1 MIGNV
6 RPKILAQNAAVKLR
20 QQPVATKDLL
30 FSFLPSLTPIQNVL
44 NNLTSCIFQLSL
56 AFLSVT
62 LLQEEMIAYTVK
74 SYFHGIACRF
84 FVVSSFFVSSSRCWC
99 KKLLHADF
107 DCVIR
112 ITPENIF
119 VWLTKMVVQSFGLRY
134 DNRIIY

>member
-74 SYFHGIACRF
+74 SCFHGPWYCMQIFRCKQFFCFKQSLLMQKVVACRF
-84 FVVSSFFVSSSRCWC
+84 
-99 KKLLHADF
+99 
-107 DCVIR
+107 
-112 ITPENIF
+112 
-119 VWLTKMVVQSFGLRY
+119 
-134 DNRIIY
+134 